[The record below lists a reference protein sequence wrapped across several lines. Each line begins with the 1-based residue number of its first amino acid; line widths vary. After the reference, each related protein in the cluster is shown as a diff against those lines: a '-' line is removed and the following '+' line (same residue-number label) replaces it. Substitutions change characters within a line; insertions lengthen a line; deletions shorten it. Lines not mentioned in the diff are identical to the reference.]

1 LSQNPSAAVGQVS
14 ADGQFRWDGAQWVP
28 IPQGTREPTPWTRPM
43 QLAAAGLLALE
54 AVSSVATTLIFTNHD
69 AVKKALTAQGTQIPP
84 NMNEDAYINFVIAT
98 AVGFVAFFGLIE
110 LIGAVGSYLRWRWIF
125 WAVLVLMA
133 LGGLGAILNLAALA
147 RRTATS
153 PPIGVTIFQ
162 EMLGIGAAA
171 MFVWMLIGAI
181 QYGPWAMKR
190 PGPG

>member
-1 LSQNPSAAVGQVS
+1 
-14 ADGQFRWDGAQWVP
+14 
-28 IPQGTREPTPWTRPM
+28 
-43 QLAAAGLLALE
+43 
-54 AVSSVATTLIFTNHD
+54 
-69 AVKKALTAQGTQIPP
+69 
-84 NMNEDAYINFVIAT
+84 MNEDAYINFVIAT

-162 EMLGIGAAA
+162 EILGIGAAA